1 MVTTKKF
8 VRVPL
13 YVDAAQVS
21 ETIMEELA
29 EWAGGEIME
38 TDERNR
44 GVEKFIY
51 IDVHSPMNE
60 RQKMAFAGDWVLSTD
75 KGFKVYTNEAFKRM
89 FEPFQ
94 DLETME
100 TVHHNKVVFKA
111 EPFGGYT
118 NLNVDGSPQALSP
131 EDFDANYE
139 ALKEEA
145 AGKKARDRGV
155 EQIQRNLNAK
165 KSGVGTVEGDES

>member
-89 FEPFQ
+89 FEPAS
-94 DLETME
+94 EVMI
-100 TVHHNKVVFKA
+100 
-111 EPFGGYT
+111 FGPG
-118 NLNVDGSPQALSP
+118 DDKPQMPSP
-131 EDFDANYE
+131 EDFNADEVAMQE
-139 ALKEEA
+139 QAAAQKLKGSDWVERGA
-145 AGKKARDRGV
+145 KAIRENATVKRV
-155 EQIQRNLNAK
+155 VTPNELRNL
-165 KSGVGTVEGDES
+165 SQEQEDRES

>member
-89 FEPFQ
+89 FTELHEWTITKEKAQ
-94 DLETME
+94 ELRIARLEDE
-100 TVHHNKVVFKA
+100 
-111 EPFGGYT
+111 
-118 NLNVDGSPQALSP
+118 
-131 EDFDANYE
+131 EDFNADEMAMQE
-139 ALKEEA
+139 QA
-145 AGKKARDRGV
+145 A
-155 EQIQRNLNAK
+155 AK
-165 KSGVGTVEGDES
+165 KVKSQVLKPLQPDTVKWSEES